1 MSAMKKIGR
10 RRKNKMEVLN
20 ISNYDLKKLPPKSDI
35 CRMRRGYQVGAELSG
50 LWACQAGDWTK
61 RILKREGKA
70 SRQIC
75 KWEKKTECREQIRH
89 RVL

>member
-1 MSAMKKIGR
+1 MVEKAKI
-10 RRKNKMEVLN
+10 KWKYLTSV
-20 ISNYDLKKLPPKSDI
+20 ITILKSFPQKSDI
-35 CRMRRGYQVGAELSG
+35 CRLRWGYLLGAELSG

-61 RILKREGKA
+61 RIFKREGKA

-75 KWEKKTECREQIRH
+75 KWEKKSECREQIRH